1 MTCRR
6 EKPRRVN
13 LPLAAALILG
23 VLAQPA
29 SVAAVAPGPDGP
41 LAFMREVAGNWD
53 IYVLHTDGTEARL
66 TSQPGADV
74 LPVWSPDGS
83 RLAFSLSRRQDKEG
97 SLDIWVMNA
106 DGGDLVQLTDHR
118 GDDRRAVWSPDGTHL
133 AFMSE
138 RDGNKEIYLMGADGD
153 GVVNLTN
160 HPAHDSQPAWS
171 PDGTRIAFTSTR
183 QGNGTDLWV
192 MNADGSNPRLLVQ
205 LRGSQRHAAWSPTGN
220 WIAFDGHQGGNF
232 DVYVVDAEG
241 MTLPR
246 QLTSAS
252 QDEDDPVWAP
262 NGSRILYASE
272 VSGQNDIRSIAPNG
286 SLDSQV
292 IATEHPEER
301 PDVATGSEL
310 TVTASDEG
318 FAGETILIRQGTA
331 VDWSFQGSEDHT
343 ATETSFGLFDSGPRS
358 AGESFTYTFTSAGS
372 YRYECT
378 LHAGHEGNIVV
389 PILVIPDASAE
400 STSLQVIWSAAPPPE
415 GWVFDVRIK
424 RPGASAFTLWKANE
438 TEIQAVFTPDAGPGT
453 YQFRARLRPTETTVK
468 TGYSPVTGIT
478 VA

>member
-1 MTCRR
+1 M
-6 EKPRRVN
+6 N

-29 SVAAVAPGPDGP
+29 SVSAVPPGPDGP

-66 TSQPGADV
+66 TTQPGADV

-83 RLAFSLSRRQDKEG
+83 RLAFSSSPRQDKEG

-106 DGGDLVQLTDHR
+106 DGSGAAKLTDHR
-118 GDDRRAVWSPDGTHL
+118 GDDRRAVWSADGTRL
-133 AFMSE
+133 AFTSE
-138 RDGNKEIYLMGADGD
+138 RDGNKEIYLMGTDGA
-153 GVVNLTN
+153 GLINLTN

-205 LRGSQRHAAWSPTGN
+205 LRGNQRHAAWSPTGN
-220 WIAFDGHQGGNF
+220 CMAFDGHQAGNF

-241 MTLPR
+241 TTPPIR
-246 QLTSAS
+246 LTSAPEK
-252 QDEDDPVWAP
+252 EDDPVWAP

-272 VSGQNDIRSIAPNG
+272 VGGQNDIYSIKPDG
-286 SLDSQV
+286 SLDTPV
-292 IATEHPEER
+292 VATEHPEER
-301 PDVATGSEL
+301 PSVATGSEL
-310 TVTASDEG
+310 TVTASDAG
-318 FAGETILIRQGTA
+318 FAGETILVRQGTT
-331 VDWSFQGSEDHT
+331 VDWSFVGSEDHT
-343 ATETSFGLFDSGPRS
+343 ATQTSFGLFDSGPRS
-358 AGESFTYTFTSAGS
+358 AGESFAHTFTSAGS

-378 LHAGHEGNIVV
+378 LHGHQGKIAV
-389 PILVIPDASAE
+389 PLLVLPDASAE

-415 GWVFDVRIK
+415 GWVFEVGLK
-424 RPGASAFTLWKANE
+424 RPGASAFTVWKTSE
-438 TEIQAVFTPDAGPGT
+438 TEIQGVFEPDAGPGT
-453 YQFRARLRPTETTVK
+453 YEFRARFRPIETTVK
-468 TGYSPVTGIT
+468 TGYSAVTAIA

>member
-1 MTCRR
+1 MTSHRQTL
-6 EKPRRVN
+6 PRAT
-13 LPLAAALILG
+13 LTLFAALLLA
-23 VLAQPA
+23 VLVTPA
-29 SVAAVAPGPDGP
+29 NVSAVAPGPDGP

-133 AFMSE
+133 AFTSE
-138 RDGNKEIYLMGADGD
+138 RDGNKEIYLMGADGN

-183 QGNGTDLWV
+183 QGNGTDLWI

-205 LRGSQRHAAWSPTGN
+205 LRGNQRHAAWSPTGN
-220 WIAFDGHQGGNF
+220 WIAFDGQQSGDF

-241 MTLPR
+241 TTLPR

-272 VSGQNDIRSIAPNG
+272 VNGQNDIHSIKPDG
-286 SLDSQV
+286 SLETPIV
-292 IATEHPEER
+292 ATEHLEER
-301 PDVATGSEL
+301 PAVATGSEL
-310 TVTASDEG
+310 AVTASDEG
-318 FAGETILIRQGTA
+318 FAGETTLIRQGTA

-343 ATETSFGLFDSGPRS
+343 VTETSFGLFDSGPRS
-358 AGESFTYTFTSAGS
+358 AGESFSQTFTSAGS
-372 YRYECT
+372 YDYGCT
-378 LHAGHEGNIVV
+378 LHPGHEERIVV
-389 PILVIPDASAE
+389 PVLVIPQTGGGTNLE
-400 STSLQVIWSAAPPPE
+400 VIWSASPPPE

-424 RPGASAFTLWKANE
+424 RPGASAFTLWKTNE
-438 TEIQAVFTPDAGPGT
+438 TETQAVFTPDAGPGT
-453 YQFRARLRPTETTVK
+453 YDFRARLRPTETTVK
-468 TGYSPVTGIT
+468 TGYSPVTSIT
-478 VA
+478 LA